1 MPFVSISKFA
11 DVRTDVSLDSMEH
24 YTAGKVPA
32 HERVYYEPKV
42 IRVRDKLY
50 LAQFRFCPESNKFRW
65 HTFGHPVVKPR
76 TGTQWSNRQ
85 FLDLSDTNARLN
97 AYYNDGTTDGTTR
110 RTPFEDVLS
119 FLRYYGVTKTGKI
132 FVALPEVPI
141 MCFGRDG
148 HPFPP
153 IKGKS

>member
-1 MPFVSISKFA
+1 
-11 DVRTDVSLDSMEH
+11 MEH
-24 YTAGKVPA
+24 YSAGKVPA
-32 HERVYYEPKV
+32 HERIYYEPKV

-50 LAQFRFCPESNKFRW
+50 LAQFRYCPESNKFRW

-76 TGTQWSNRQ
+76 ICPTWHNRQ
-85 FLDLSDTNARLN
+85 VLDLSDTDVRLD
-97 AYYNDGTTDGTTR
+97 AFYNDGTKEGTTQSVAIS
-110 RTPFEDVLS
+110 DVLS
-119 FLRYYGVTKTGKI
+119 FLRYYGVTKSGKI

-153 IKGKS
+153 MKGIFYYFLQMYF